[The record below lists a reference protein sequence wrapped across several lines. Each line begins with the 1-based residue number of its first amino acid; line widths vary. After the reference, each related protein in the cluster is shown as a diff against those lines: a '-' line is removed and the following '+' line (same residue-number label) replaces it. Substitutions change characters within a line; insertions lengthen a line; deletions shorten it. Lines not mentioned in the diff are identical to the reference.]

1 MISIKQITTVVL
13 ILSFLLLT
21 GEIAFAE
28 KIEVENEVILVAE
41 NRLVELSAQKKFN
54 DLVMIMKEMVKRELK
69 DKEDIKLEQVTISNF
84 ELIPEQGFK
93 IYYNLK

>member
-84 ELIPEQGFK
+84 DLIPEQGFK